1 MKNKIINYS
10 LEHIQGSRFQL
21 EIIEGD
27 RVTSYFG
34 ELVECQKALSEDS
47 EVRFKKMRQTLFE
60 PVKNLSSELE
70 EIIEIKE
77 QAKSMHKE
85 ECAEVFKAAQ
95 ECAVKHDGVY
105 FKYNSIEDYYKSKE
119 TELESLPCEL
129 ESLSNIKQ
137 HEVTWIAALDY
148 AIEKMKGLNNAESID
163 AFKQYYNQTYGGNNE

>member
-1 MKNKIINYS
+1 MEKKQSSIEWLGLELNIIFHD
-10 LEHIQGSRFQL
+10 LTPELWEQVEVKFQ
-21 EIIEGD
+21 
-27 RVTSYFG
+27 
-34 ELVECQKALSEDS
+34 
-47 EVRFKKMRQTLFE
+47 
-60 PVKNLSSELE
+60 
-70 EIIEIKE
+70 
-77 QAKSMHKE
+77 QAKAMHKE
-85 ECAEVFKAAQ
+85 ECAEVFKEAQ

-163 AFKQYYNQTYGGNNE
+163 AFKKHYNETFGGDNE